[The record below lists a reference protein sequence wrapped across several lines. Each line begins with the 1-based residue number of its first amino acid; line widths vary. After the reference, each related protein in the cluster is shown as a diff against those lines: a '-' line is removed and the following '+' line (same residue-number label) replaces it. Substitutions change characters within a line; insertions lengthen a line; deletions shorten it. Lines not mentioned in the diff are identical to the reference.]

1 MDNTELTNF
10 LAWCTTINYII
21 LVIWFIGFITAHN
34 WLYSLHA
41 RWFELNNKQFHLF
54 NYAGMGL
61 YKLLIFVFNLTP
73 YIALRIINS

>member
-10 LAWCTTINYII
+10 LAWCITINYFI

-41 RWFELNNKQFHLF
+41 RWFELNIKQFHLF

-61 YKLLIFVFNLTP
+61 YKLMIFVFNLAP
-73 YIALRIINS
+73 YIALRIIN